1 MLIIDFENYIIN
13 YAILFDSI
21 IDYDISIINYIDNPQ
36 VLVLYIT
43 NNVNKIID
51 YWYRKR
57 GAESN

>member
-51 YWYRKR
+51 Y
-57 GAESN
+57 